1 MRIRKYSLG
10 TGQKRLFSIDNS
22 SKYNVPIIYTITKR
36 ALKMKKKGKSI
47 YHLSKRA
54 LKKNAET
61 YRKEKKSSSTKTWK
75 NFMEAKASLSMK
87 CLLV

>member
-47 YHLSKRA
+47 YHLS
-54 LKKNAET
+54 LKKKMLKHTE
-61 YRKEKKSSSTKTWK
+61 RKK
-75 NFMEAKASLSMK
+75 NLPPQKLGKILWRPEHLSL
-87 CLLV
+87 